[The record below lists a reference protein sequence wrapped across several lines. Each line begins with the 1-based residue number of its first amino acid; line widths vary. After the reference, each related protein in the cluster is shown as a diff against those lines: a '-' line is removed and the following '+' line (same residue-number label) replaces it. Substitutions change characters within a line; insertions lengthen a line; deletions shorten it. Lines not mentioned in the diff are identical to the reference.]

1 MSRKVRP
8 PSSGEAEIMFT
19 LGTRFLCTLSSANG
33 TRIALKPLC
42 LMKSKYQAIE
52 WAQSPFGTISGS
64 SAPNQLTP
72 LSTTGCP
79 AIRRVPPE
87 AVKSGSALQ
96 STDMR
101 PEELEALCSGA
112 PAPGAERPCSER
124 ARTPRGGPGG
134 VRTDGYAS
142 LLETDKGGRT
152 ARGW

>member
-1 MSRKVRP
+1 
-8 PSSGEAEIMFT
+8 MFT
-19 LGTRFLCTLSSANG
+19 LGTRLLCTLSSANG

-101 PEELEALCSGA
+101 SKAAVPVLTALCSGA
-112 PAPGAERPCSER
+112 RGPASTATQALAWRRAAARVRAETLPTTRITQQ
-124 ARTPRGGPGG
+124 RTLR
-134 VRTDGYAS
+134 
-142 LLETDKGGRT
+142 
-152 ARGW
+152 